1 MILYIPHSRILC
13 STPNVTFQLLA
24 LKSLKLL
31 PSFQILQ
38 PLATY
43 ILGNLKRLPSTST
56 ALPPG
61 LLFSGFFRQTRVVA
75 IVREMFISS
84 LYIFKCYCQHPTQTF
99 ESLSLAN
106 SERSSSVSLIWRG
119 DSLRANIKP
128 SKALPL
134 SVLKLVTLVNNAT
147 AASWQ
152 TLQADSS
159 PPDNEKMPPPTL
171 VT

>member
-1 MILYIPHSRILC
+1 MLSFKQLFRSLPSINPQIWKSLVSYIPSSSQFTFASGIDSRSQIQTWFALQYPGKPAHQRITCGSLKVCVPMILYIPHSRILC

-75 IVREMFISS
+75 IVREMFLHHTASDY
-84 LYIFKCYCQHPTQTF
+84 LPFRQT
-99 ESLSLAN
+99 
-106 SERSSSVSLIWRG
+106 V
-119 DSLRANIKP
+119 
-128 SKALPL
+128 ALPIHR
-134 SVLKLVTLVNNAT
+134 
-147 AASWQ
+147 
-152 TLQADSS
+152 
-159 PPDNEKMPPPTL
+159 
-171 VT
+171 